1 LVRLPAV
8 TSEPPVVNGTVLLTG
23 GTGGL
28 GPLFAEHLL
37 AAGAERV
44 VLASRRGP
52 DAPGM
57 NQLRERLPGIEV
69 VACDV
74 T

>member
-1 LVRLPAV
+1 
-8 TSEPPVVNGTVLLTG
+8 
-23 GTGGL
+23 TGGL

-74 T
+74 TDRDALTELVARHDITGVVHAAG